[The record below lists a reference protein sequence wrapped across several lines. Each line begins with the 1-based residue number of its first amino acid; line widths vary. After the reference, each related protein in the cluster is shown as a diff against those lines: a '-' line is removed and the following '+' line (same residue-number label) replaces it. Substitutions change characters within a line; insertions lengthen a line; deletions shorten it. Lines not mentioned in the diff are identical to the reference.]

1 MKTYTNSK
9 DENQSHYAYN
19 DTLRNNLYD
28 MIENDL
34 TASVDGNTNENLTI
48 SGKEDLVEALLKIVK
63 NSEID
68 SNIDTINNFQYEA
81 VTEKLDPLM
90 EAFNKIEN
98 PYNQDEPTKENDPLM
113 NAFNLVNEKKE
124 IK

>member
-9 DENQSHYAYN
+9 GEKQSHYAYN
-19 DTLRNNLYD
+19 DILRNKLYD

-34 TASVDGNTNENLTI
+34 TASVDGNTNEKLTI

-68 SNIDTINNFQYEA
+68 SNIDTINNFQYDA
-81 VTEKLDPLM
+81 VTETKDPLM
-90 EAFNKIEN
+90 VAFNSIEN
-98 PYNQDEPTKENDPLM
+98 PYNKEEHTKETDALTD
-113 NAFNLVNEKKE
+113 AFNLVNEKKE
-124 IK
+124 NN